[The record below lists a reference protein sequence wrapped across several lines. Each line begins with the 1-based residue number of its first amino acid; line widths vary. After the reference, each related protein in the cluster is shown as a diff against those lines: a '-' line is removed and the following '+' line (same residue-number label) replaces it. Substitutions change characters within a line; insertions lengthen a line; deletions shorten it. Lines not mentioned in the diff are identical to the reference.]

1 MTRFLVI
8 NGPNLNLLGSRSPDI
23 YGVKSL
29 AEIEDQ
35 ISRKAAE
42 LGVGVDFFQSNSE
55 GTIID
60 YIQGRSREAQGI
72 VINPGALTH
81 YGYSLRDALVDS
93 GLPVVEVH
101 LTNIHAREQ
110 WRRHSVIADIVTGR
124 IAGLGWMGYLA
135 ALDGLTTLVPSLPSL
150 KEVRSK

>member
-1 MTRFLVI
+1 MARFLVI
-8 NGPNLNLLGSRSPDI
+8 NGPNLNLLGSRRPDI

-42 LGVGVDFFQSNSE
+42 LGIGVDFFQSNSE
-55 GTIID
+55 GAIID
-60 YIQGRSREAQGI
+60 YIQGSSGQAQGI

-81 YGYSLRDALVDS
+81 YGYSLRDALADS

-101 LTNIHAREQ
+101 LTNIHAREE
-110 WRRHSVIADIVTGR
+110 WRRHSVIADIAAGR
-124 IAGLGWMGYLA
+124 IAGLGWRGYVA
-135 ALDGLTTLVPSLPSL
+135 ALDGLTSLVPS
-150 KEVRSK
+150 